1 MARLSVQYNRIIVH
15 DVDLG
20 ARFADLHADIVVD
33 KTCRVQ
39 VLAEKMRLNCDLDSL
54 WKDVF
59 EAIEDLLS
67 KDTDLAKRFGKFQTK
82 IHRHLAERAG

>member
-39 VLAEKMRLNCDLDSL
+39 VLAENICGSTVTWIHYGRMSL
-54 WKDVF
+54 KP
-59 EAIEDLLS
+59 
-67 KDTDLAKRFGKFQTK
+67 
-82 IHRHLAERAG
+82 